1 MERILILITS
11 LDRGGAETMIMNYY
25 RHMDRSKV
33 QFDFLVNRPKKG
45 AYEEEILNLGGR
57 IYRMGP
63 MYPLQFHKYKRDFR
77 NFLRQHP
84 EYRIIHSHLEERSYF
99 PLRIAKEENIPVR
112 IAHAHNEYTGF
123 DAKTMFRD
131 YFRLRLRPYPTHR
144 FACSKTAGLWLYG
157 SAAVDNEGIQI
168 IPNAIE
174 GSSYTYSSEIR
185 GRIRSSL
192 GISDDTLLIGNVG
205 RLAPQKNQMFLLDV
219 LKMVLN
225 KGVNAKLM
233 IVGSGDLH
241 DSLVQKAT
249 DLGIL
254 HNVILTGSVPNVPDY
269 LQAMDLFAF
278 PSLYEGLGMAL
289 IEAQA
294 SGLPAIASSTV
305 PTSANIS
312 NTVQYLP
319 VTDSH
324 IWANAIAQ
332 IPVGTR
338 NTVQKDMLS
347 SNNYEITEE
356 ANKLQDFYLT
366 SVQDDA
372 QTTLV

>member
-33 QFDFLVNRPKKG
+33 QFDFLVNRPKEG
-45 AYEEEILNLGGR
+45 AYEKEILNLGGR

-123 DAKTMFRD
+123 DAKTLFRN
-131 YFRLRLRPYPTHR
+131 YFRFRLRPYPTHR
-144 FACSKTAGLWLYG
+144 FACSETAGRWLYG
-157 SAAVDNEGIQI
+157 STAVNKGSIQI

-174 GSSYTYSSEIR
+174 GGLYTYSLETR
-185 GRIRSSL
+185 NRIRSRL
-192 GISDDTLLIGNVG
+192 KISDDTLLIGNVG

-219 LKMVLN
+219 LKIVLN
-225 KGVNAKLM
+225 KGVDAKLL
-233 IVGSGDLH
+233 IVGAGDLYA
-241 DSLVQKAT
+241 SLVQKAT
-249 DLGIL
+249 DLGVF
-254 HNVILTGSVPNVPDY
+254 HNVIFTGSVSNVPDY

-294 SGLPAIASSTV
+294 SGLPSIAANTV

-319 VTDSH
+319 VADSH
-324 IWANAIAQ
+324 IWANTIAQ

-338 NTVQKDMLS
+338 NAVDKDMLI
-347 SNNYEITEE
+347 SNNYEITE
-356 ANKLQDFYLT
+356 AASRLQDFYLT
-366 SVQDDA
+366 SAQDNA
-372 QTTLV
+372 QNNA